1 MIAVWLLRTKGKSLK
16 AIWFLA
22 DGLVQYT
29 VGRRL
34 LHRALVYSDVTA
46 RLRSEND

>member
-1 MIAVWLLRTKGKSLK
+1 MIAVWLLRTKCKSPK

-29 VGRRL
+29 FG
-34 LHRALVYSDVTA
+34 
-46 RLRSEND
+46 